1 MLLWSH
7 QMIDYTTIAI
17 LLAIAVAA
25 QFVSLRF
32 GISVAIIELLLGIFI
47 GNGLGIRAADK
58 DWLVFLAA
66 IAGVILTFLAG
77 AEVDNDA
84 LKRNLRPSLLIGAA
98 SFLAP
103 FAACSLAS
111 FYILGWSLESSLL
124 AGVALSETS
133 VAIVYVVLVEGGKS
147 KTGIGSLV
155 LCACF
160 ITDLSASIAL
170 CLLFVTP
177 GIYLIVLVGA
187 LALLVIFGPRLVD
200 WCFRTLRGRSGE
212 PEVKVILVLVMLL
225 AAIATQAGISAV
237 LPAYVLGLTMSRSLA
252 KNPEAVLHMRT
263 TLMAFLGSFFF
274 LAAGMNVQLAAVYA
288 GLIPLIVLFIS
299 PFSLQTSGGRIG
311 RPRTCRWSSALHRMA
326 HGYGAFLRGYFCAGG
341 SVKRPDRCRS
351 VLHPGHGHCDER
363 GDPHIGRRARLRSL
377 GREGSGLTIAL
388 KNVSVSPSLATLLLS
403 RMSCPGPVE
412 LDAAPTVPVPLS
424 DGRTGLFSLGP

>member
-1 MLLWSH
+1 M
-7 QMIDYTTIAI
+7 
-17 LLAIAVAA
+17 
-25 QFVSLRF
+25 
-32 GISVAIIELLLGIFI
+32 
-47 GNGLGIRAADK
+47 
-58 DWLVFLAA
+58 FLAA

-237 LPAYVLGLTMSRSLA
+237 LPAYVLGLIMSRSMA

-288 GLIPLIVLFIS
+288 GLIPLIVLFIIRLAS
-299 PFSLQTSGGRIG
+299 KLAGVGLIG
-311 RPRTCRWSSALHRMA
+311 RGRVDGPVHYIAWLMATALSFGVIFA
-326 HGYGAFLRGYFCAGG
+326 QAGL
-341 SVKRPDRCRS
+341 S
-351 VLHPGHGHCDER
+351 
-363 GDPHIGRRARLRSL
+363 
-377 GREGSGLTIAL
+377 SGLIDADQFSILVMVIVMSAVIPTLVAQRGFDPWGE
-388 KNVSVSPSLATLLLS
+388 KN
-403 RMSCPGPVE
+403 G
-412 LDAAPTVPVPLS
+412 
-424 DGRTGLFSLGP
+424 G